1 MNDVSGRGVSI
12 LFPGTSYDCCR
23 VLPDVCVHDLGLDA
37 VCEKLS
43 EKPEEQ
49 QLFLGIMSRL
59 CSDPQVIRYRL
70 DVFEDIYRNPDFRNR
85 MLEILDKIDF
95 LRDYGSFRRDYEESS
110 GAWDLVHRLEEI
122 RDYIGYVEALQDCLG
137 SADLKSQGLRDLTT
151 EIGRIYNDNAFAEL
165 KKDIAV
171 LKATTSSLKSVTV
184 GINLNERFEAREIG
198 LISINSKPFTKS
210 TLLDNFTSRIAR
222 RDVINP
228 DTDWDGSTRFQQFSI
243 GDAAD
248 RMMGMAKA
256 QAMLRNPILMLSM
269 AKVSDSD
276 MARDV
281 TAHMDRVTDHMLGKT
296 VRALK
301 EVLNKYVGLSI
312 MNITSL
318 IPEFLFYV
326 RWAEYIKRHKDRGLV
341 FCKASLLDGSCP
353 EGSDCSGG
361 FRMRA
366 RGFYNLKLADFM
378 DDSGG
383 IVVND
388 LDFSSEHGA
397 YILTGAN
404 RGGKTTVTQAVGL
417 MYVLAQAG
425 VFVPASEFAFAP
437 VDCIF
442 THYPADEDKTLD
454 YGRLGEECRRFR
466 ELFGQCTSESLLLL
480 NETFSTTSFEEGFF
494 IARDA
499 VKAILHKGTR
509 CIYNTHMHKLASE
522 IDPLNAECAAEGAS
536 VKAASLVAVSDGGR
550 RSFKVKVAP
559 PEGLSHAR
567 DIAEKYGVTYR
578 MLLDAGNTED

>member
-1 MNDVSGRGVSI
+1 MDIGGKGISI
-12 LFPGTSYDCCR
+12 LFPGDSYDRCR
-23 VLPDVCVHDLGLDA
+23 VLSESAVHDLGLDS
-37 VCEKLS
+37 VCGKIS

-49 QLFLGIMSRL
+49 HLILGIMSRI
-59 CSDPQVIRYRL
+59 CGDPDVIRYRL
-70 DVFEDIYRNPDFRNR
+70 DVFEDIYGNPGFRNR

-110 GAWDLVHRLEEI
+110 GTWDLVHRLEEI
-122 RDYIGYVEALQDCLG
+122 RDYIGYVEALQECLG
-137 SADLKSQGLRDLTT
+137 SAGLKSQGLRDLAA

-165 KKDIAV
+165 KKDISA

-184 GINLNERFEAREIG
+184 GINLNDRFEAKEIG
-198 LISINSKPFTKS
+198 LISINSKAFTKS
-210 TLLDNFTSRIAR
+210 PLLDNFTSRIAR
-222 RDVINP
+222 RDVINS
-228 DTDWDGSTRFQQFSI
+228 DAGWDSSARFQQFSM
-243 GDAAD
+243 GESAAGF
-248 RMMGMAKA
+248 MMGMAKA
-256 QAMLRNPILMLSM
+256 QATIQHPILMLSM
-269 AKVSDSD
+269 ANVPDGD
-276 MARDV
+276 MAKDV

-301 EVLNKYVGLSI
+301 DVLNKYVGLSI
-312 MNITSL
+312 MNITAL

-326 RWAEYIKRHKDRGLV
+326 CWAEYIKRHMDRGLR
-341 FCKASLLDGSCP
+341 FCKATLLDGTSA
-353 EGSDCSGG
+353 EGL
-361 FRMRA
+361 RMRA
-366 RGFYNLKLADFM
+366 RGFYNLKLADFIE
-378 DDSGG
+378 DRDG

-388 LDFSSEHGA
+388 LDFSRQCGT

-417 MYVLAQAG
+417 LFALAQAG
-425 VFVPASEFAFAP
+425 VFVPASEFSFAP

-466 ELFGQCTSESLLLL
+466 ELFGLCTPDSLLLL

-499 VKAILHKGTR
+499 VKAILRKGTR

-522 IDPLNAECAAEGAS
+522 IDKLNEECPKEGSA
-536 VKAASLVAVSDGGR
+536 VMAASLVALSDGGR
-550 RSFKVKVAP
+550 RSFKVEVAP

-567 DIAEKYGVTYR
+567 DIAEKYGVTYD
-578 MLLDAGNTED
+578 MLLEAGKNG